1 MSHFASVS
9 CDMFRLIFNGS
20 QIMSEAPRDTGR
32 DMAEANL
39 NQIVDDLSDDDDLR
53 GFEQWLEESQARQ
66 EEHRARQAAGLE
78 PPDNYIEGPREQMPP
93 LPREEVQKIAEP
105 LCQLFEESQ
114 NDEWQRL
121 AELIR
126 ATISGDGRPTHRPP
140 SSFIAKRN
148 ARIVEQ
154 VEYWQKAQPKLRKK
168 EIYHDVGHPYG
179 LSARAVK
186 EIVANSAKDM
196 EVPTSMSVI

>member
-1 MSHFASVS
+1 MDS
-9 CDMFRLIFNGS
+9 
-20 QIMSEAPRDTGR
+20 DTKY
-32 DMAEANL
+32 D
-39 NQIVDDLSDDDDLR
+39 STHKYW
-53 GFEQWLEESQARQ
+53 EQAVVEQTPQCTPSGLCEFWDWLDNFDARE

-78 PPDNYIEGPREQMPP
+78 PPDNYIKSLEQMPP
-93 LPREEVQKIAEP
+93 VPREEVQKTAEP
-105 LCQLFEESQ
+105 LCRLLEESE
-114 NDEWQRL
+114 NEEWQRL
-121 AELIR
+121 SKLIR
-126 ATISGDGRPTHRPP
+126 ATICGDGRPAHRPS

-186 EIVANSAKDM
+186 EIVANTVKDM
-196 EVPTSMSVI
+196 